1 MKDEKLGRA
10 GVSRGRGEGQVLS
23 LSPAGTMAGV
33 LPCLH
38 ILVLLLLFPDIA
50 SALATGRERRGGPKA
65 SDVLCHREE
74 GQATEVS
81 GGEPVL

>member
-1 MKDEKLGRA
+1 MCPGAGRGA
-10 GVSRGRGEGQVLS
+10 GVAPPTS
-23 LSPAGTMAGV
+23 GTMAGV
-33 LPCLH
+33 LLCLH
-38 ILVLLLLFPDIA
+38 ILVLLLLFPDLA
-50 SALATGRERRGGPKA
+50 SALATGRERGGGPQA